1 MDKDTITISVAEYE
15 NLLARIA
22 YLESELEFDREATLC
37 LIDYDEEF
45 EAKRFDDICN
55 KNPIKR
61 RLYNIWL
68 GQAAVN
74 GSLFFG

>member
-15 NLLARIA
+15 KLLARIA
-22 YLESELEFDREATLC
+22 YLESELELHEQATLC
-37 LIDYDEEF
+37 LLEYDEEF

-61 RLYNIWL
+61 RLYNI
-68 GQAAVN
+68 
-74 GSLFFG
+74 